1 MADIVTIS
9 GSPSVTSRTGIVLR
23 YLSELS
29 QKGGL
34 ETESFSVLDVPP
46 EDLVL
51 GHFQSPH
58 LKAIE
63 KSIKQAK
70 AVIIGTPVY
79 KAAYSGVLKSLL
91 DLLPQDILSGKS
103 VLPIATGGTIAHLL
117 SIEYALKPVLNA
129 IGARNILNGI
139 YLIDLQLEHN
149 NGRDVAFD
157 QEIEK
162 RLIVSLNELIDEV
175 KKDTYIKDLE
185 KAELQI
191 AGNIDG
197 KGNKA

>member
-1 MADIVTIS
+1 M
-9 GSPSVTSRTGIVLR
+9 
-23 YLSELS
+23 
-29 QKGGL
+29 
-34 ETESFSVLDVPP
+34 
-46 EDLVL
+46 
-51 GHFQSPH
+51 
-58 LKAIE
+58 
-63 KSIKQAK
+63 
-70 AVIIGTPVY
+70 Y

-91 DLLPQDILSGKS
+91 DLLPKDILSGKS

-117 SIEYALKPVLNA
+117 SIDYALKPVLYA
-129 IGARNILNGI
+129 IGARKILNGI
-139 YLIDLQLEHN
+139 YLIDLQLQHN
-149 NGRDVAFD
+149 NGREVAFD

>member
-46 EDLVL
+46 EDLFL

-117 SIEYALKPVLNA
+117 SIDYALKPVLYA

-139 YLIDLQLEHN
+139 YLIDLQLQHN
-149 NGRDVAFD
+149 NGREVAFD